1 MPKRGRYFRCTDM
14 SSLRVKIGLEVV
26 VQNVFDTD
34 EVPTISAKTIFIKL
48 FARCRMTKLS
58 SLETIAVLIFCK
70 NNKKFLFTKSY
81 DDCRGYIYTLLM
93 RELSPKCRAVAV

>member
-58 SLETIAVLIFCK
+58 SLETIAVLIFCLMLK
-70 NNKKFLFTKSY
+70 YKPLFHNRIFFATDVSY
-81 DDCRGYIYTLLM
+81 STLI
-93 RELSPKCRAVAV
+93 

>member
-1 MPKRGRYFRCTDM
+1 MPKRGRYFKYTDTD
-14 SSLRVKIGLEVV
+14 SLRVKIGLEVV

-70 NNKKFLFTKSY
+70 NNKKILFAKSY
-81 DDCRGYIYTLLM
+81 DDCRGYVYLLLM
-93 RELSPKCRAVAV
+93 SELSPKCRDVAV

>member
-1 MPKRGRYFRCTDM
+1 MPKRGRYFRYTDIG
-14 SSLRVKIGLEVV
+14 SLRVKVGLGVV

-34 EVPTISAKTIFIKL
+34 EVPMISAKTIFIKL

-70 NNKKFLFTKSY
+70 IIKNFYLPNRMMIVEDVFIRF
-81 DDCRGYIYTLLM
+81 
-93 RELSPKCRAVAV
+93 

>member
-1 MPKRGRYFRCTDM
+1 MPKRGRYFRYTDIG
-14 SSLRVKIGLEVV
+14 SLRVKVGLEVV
-26 VQNVFDTD
+26 VQNAFDTD

-70 NNKKFLFTKSY
+70 NNKKFLFAKLY
-81 DDCRGYIYTLLM
+81 DDCRGYIYSLLM
-93 RELSPKCRAVAV
+93 RELSSKCRAVAV

>member
-1 MPKRGRYFRCTDM
+1 MPKRGRYFRYTDIG
-14 SSLRVKIGLEVV
+14 SLRVKVGLGVV

-34 EVPTISAKTIFIKL
+34 EVPMISAKTIFIKL

-70 NNKKFLFTKSY
+70 NNKKFLFAKSY
-81 DDCRGYIYTLLM
+81 DDCRGCVYSFLM
-93 RELSPKCRAVAV
+93 SELSPECRAVAV